1 MKFESNIK
9 EVQYSQERVYDKL
22 SDMNNL
28 SGLIEKLQDPVVKE
42 KLKEQIPEE
51 KLNSVQ
57 GYLDSMK
64 LDSDS
69 VSVNVAPI
77 GELGFKII
85 DKQPSKCVKF
95 ASTNSPVGLKMWIQV
110 VPTSETSSKL
120 KLTVDADVNPFI
132 AAMVSKPLKDGVE
145 RMADV
150 LSLMP
155 Y

>member
-9 EVQYSQERVYDKL
+9 ELQYSQERVYGKL

-28 SGLIEKLQDPVVKE
+28 SGLVEKLQDPAVKE
-42 KLKEQIPEE
+42 KLKEQMTEE
-51 KLNSVQ
+51 KLQSVQ

-69 VSVNVAPI
+69 VSINVSPI
-77 GELGFKII
+77 GELGFRIVEKE
-85 DKQPSKCVKF
+85 PNKCVKF

-120 KLTVDADVNPFI
+120 KLTVDADVNPFL

-145 RMADV
+145 KMADV
-150 LSLMP
+150 LALMP